1 MPQRTKKDII
11 VIVMSGTHVM
21 LLSDCTYVCQRMGQD
36 LTSLFIIITSF
47 KLKMVFQ

>member
-21 LLSDCTYVCQRMGQD
+21 LLSDCTYVKEWGK
-36 LTSLFIIITSF
+36 T
-47 KLKMVFQ
+47 